1 VRVQGHERLLR
12 VQVVHLGSAVLDE
25 VRDELA
31 DDGLCA
37 QGTHKRNVSGL
48 LGMCVCVCV
57 CVCVRARCVC
67 LCACTAVRRR
77 AARRGA
83 ARRGQEGGGHGGRA
97 RKG

>member
-57 CVCVRARCVC
+57 CVCACALRLSVCVHS
-67 LCACTAVRRR
+67 CAA
-77 AARRGA
+77 
-83 ARRGQEGGGHGGRA
+83 
-97 RKG
+97 